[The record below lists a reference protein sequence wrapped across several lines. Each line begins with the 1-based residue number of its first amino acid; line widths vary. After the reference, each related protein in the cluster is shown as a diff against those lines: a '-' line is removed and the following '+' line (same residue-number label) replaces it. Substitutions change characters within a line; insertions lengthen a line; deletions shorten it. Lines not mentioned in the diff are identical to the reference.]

1 MGCTSSKAAVDV
13 STVPAFTP
21 LDDSSQYDTKD
32 TTYSEP
38 PMSISSTNPNPPEEV
53 PVAQVEV
60 IIDPHL
66 VAAQAAIEHHLSS
79 SDMSSSTYS
88 VQWRLPNTVED
99 MDTVSAEEPTVMDVK
114 IISQD
119 QNARSRQE
127 TVSIQIDGDKLFGP
141 SNGENKCARMK
152 AGAKIPFKKSRTIPE
167 SIVQMAN
174 QMASTNDSPQ
184 RKKKVVGFASEVQQ
198 SSPSEPHEAS
208 SPSVSVPDIGLAP
221 RNPSAR
227 LGPSMPMNSPVAT
240 LNRPLFTRGGM
251 VSRMKSVRSPSDRA
265 ELIVLGDHD
274 HDESAEEGT
283 AHHDCDV
290 CHLSKEKGVF
300 CDSFD
305 HFICHNCFANHVES
319 LCRDSSSFKTSKS
332 AVSCPCGGCTSA
344 PWNSYHMRKILTNGH
359 DSVLE
364 LYLST
369 MMMLMQELNFNRSA
383 GMSPSPV
390 KRGKSSSAF
399 SREASL
405 QQPEVSVE
413 PTNIAV
419 PTGSENTLQSAA
431 NKVVSVVSEPSSH
444 HEVQPVVIHFTDD
457 ELREEFEK
465 MRETIKILR
474 KQLLDHNI
482 DAAEYI
488 PLENIQEELQGLF
501 AKANQGEPYDEG
513 RMDYLLMC
521 LENNPDYIQK
531 KEEEQRQ
538 WREENIAFAKQCYDE
553 MLAFVPP
560 DIFSASIS
568 RLRDEYKFSADFAKR
583 LISKKCLWLI
593 RCEMADIEKLHE
605 ADLMGRFT
613 FEAQGLDVV
622 ELAALFAATPEKFS
636 SDSTGRKQTWRNN
649 LEFSLKKLL
658 TDKAQ
663 GRLEK
668 KKIRNPLYAKEK
680 PLFGNDRRLHR
691 LRDETNDVAVT
702 MNESFMMKNPPDVCE
717 TNDEP
722 PRGCESEVL
731 PSKEANNDPE
741 LVHLGDIFPDKSST
755 FEGGKSKLATMVIDT
770 SASSVTTPNTVS
782 TATSNPSPV
791 SSSLVEAL
799 KNTPRSSLRPVA
811 KVHVPEEHSTTL
823 LSENGNDSTVTTP
836 RQNPLAVAAAAV
848 AATMAAKRRAS
859 AEGNLQ

>member
-1 MGCTSSKAAVDV
+1 MGCASSKAAVDA
-13 STVPAFTP
+13 TATAFIP
-21 LDDSSQYDTKD
+21 LDDSSQYDTKG
-32 TTYSEP
+32 TSRSQSSLP
-38 PMSISSTNPNPPEEV
+38 ISLNSPQVPEEA
-53 PVAQVEV
+53 PVAHIEV
-60 IIDPHL
+60 IDRHF
-66 VAAQAAIEHHLSS
+66 VAAQAAIEHHLST

-88 VQWRLPNTVED
+88 VQWRLPNAVED
-99 MDTVSAEEPTVMDVK
+99 MGTLSTEEPTVMDVN
-114 IISQD
+114 IIPHD
-119 QNARSRQE
+119 QNASSRPE
-127 TVSIQIDGDKLFGP
+127 TVSVQIDGDKLFSP
-141 SNGENKCARMK
+141 SNGDIVVKCAKMK
-152 AGAKIPFKKSRTIPE
+152 AGAKATFKKSRTVPE

-174 QMASTNDSPQ
+174 QMVSTTDSPP
-184 RKKKVVGFASEVQQ
+184 RKKKVVGFSSEVQT
-198 SSPSEPHEAS
+198 
-208 SPSVSVPDIGLAP
+208 SPSVTHDVSSSSSSSPDFGPAP
-221 RNPSAR
+221 RVPSTR
-227 LGPSMPMNSPVAT
+227 LGPSMSMNSPVAT

-251 VSRMKSVRSPSDRA
+251 VSRTKSVRSPSDRA

-283 AHHDCDV
+283 VQQIDCDV

-319 LCRDSSSFKTSKS
+319 LCRDASSFKTSKS

-369 MMMLMQELNFNRSA
+369 MMLMMQELNFNRSV

-390 KRGKSSSAF
+390 KRGKGSTPYVI

-405 QQPEVSVE
+405 HQPEVSVE
-413 PTNIAV
+413 PTNTAA
-419 PTGSENTLQSAA
+419 TESSDNSLQ
-431 NKVVSVVSEPSSH
+431 KVVTKVASGTSEPSSH
-444 HEVQPVVIHFTDD
+444 QDVQPVVINFTDD

-474 KQLLDHNI
+474 KQLMDHNI

-531 KEEEQRQ
+531 KEDEQRQ
-538 WREENIAFAKQCYDE
+538 WREQNIAFAKQCYNE
-553 MLAFVPP
+553 MLAYVPP

-658 TDKAQ
+658 TDQAQ

-680 PLFGNDRRLHR
+680 PLFGDDRRLHR
-691 LRDETNDVAVT
+691 LRDETNDAAIT
-702 MNESFMMKNPPDVCE
+702 MNESFIMNNPPGS
-717 TNDEP
+717 NNEP
-722 PRGCESEVL
+722 PRGSESAAVS
-731 PSKEANNDPE
+731 PKATKDPE
-741 LVHLGDIFPDKSST
+741 MVPLGDIFQDKSST
-755 FEGGKSKLATMVIDT
+755 FEGSISTSKVAMVVDT
-770 SASSVTTPNTVS
+770 STSSVTTPNTAS
-782 TATSNPSPV
+782 TTTSNPSPA

-799 KNTPRSSLRPVA
+799 KNTPRGSLRPVA
-811 KVHVPEEHSTTL
+811 KVHLPEEHSAPS
-823 LSENGNDSTVTTP
+823 SENGTDSTATTP

-848 AATMAAKRRAS
+848 AATMAAKRRVS
-859 AEGNLQ
+859 AEGHLQ

>member
-1 MGCTSSKAAVDV
+1 
-13 STVPAFTP
+13 
-21 LDDSSQYDTKD
+21 
-32 TTYSEP
+32 
-38 PMSISSTNPNPPEEV
+38 
-53 PVAQVEV
+53 
-60 IIDPHL
+60 
-66 VAAQAAIEHHLSS
+66 
-79 SDMSSSTYS
+79 
-88 VQWRLPNTVED
+88 
-99 MDTVSAEEPTVMDVK
+99 
-114 IISQD
+114 
-119 QNARSRQE
+119 
-127 TVSIQIDGDKLFGP
+127 
-141 SNGENKCARMK
+141 
-152 AGAKIPFKKSRTIPE
+152 
-167 SIVQMAN
+167 
-174 QMASTNDSPQ
+174 
-184 RKKKVVGFASEVQQ
+184 
-198 SSPSEPHEAS
+198 
-208 SPSVSVPDIGLAP
+208 
-221 RNPSAR
+221 
-227 LGPSMPMNSPVAT
+227 
-240 LNRPLFTRGGM
+240 
-251 VSRMKSVRSPSDRA
+251 
-265 ELIVLGDHD
+265 
-274 HDESAEEGT
+274 
-283 AHHDCDV
+283 
-290 CHLSKEKGVF
+290 
-300 CDSFD
+300 
-305 HFICHNCFANHVES
+305 
-319 LCRDSSSFKTSKS
+319 
-332 AVSCPCGGCTSA
+332 
-344 PWNSYHMRKILTNGH
+344 MRKILTNGH

-390 KRGKSSSAF
+390 KRGKGSTPLV

-405 QQPEVSVE
+405 HQPEVSVE
-413 PTNIAV
+413 PTNTAV

-431 NKVVSVVSEPSSH
+431 TKVASVVSEPSPR
-444 HEVQPVVIHFTDD
+444 HEVQPVVINFTDD

-538 WREENIAFAKQCYDE
+538 WREENTAFAKQCYDE

-568 RLRDEYKFSADFAKR
+568 RLRDEYKFSTDFAKR
-583 LISKKCLWLI
+583 LITKKCLWLI

-691 LRDETNDVAVT
+691 LRDETNDVAVIT
-702 MNESFMMKNPPDVCE
+702 MNESFMMKNPPDDCGS
-717 TNDEP
+717 NDEP
-722 PRGCESEVL
+722 PRGCESAVV
-731 PSKEANNDPE
+731 PSKEASNGPE
-741 LVHLGDIFPDKSST
+741 MVHVGDIFSDKPST
-755 FEGGKSKLATMVIDT
+755 AFEGGKSKLAMMIDT
-770 SASSVTTPNTVS
+770 STSSVTTPNTAS
-782 TATSNPSPV
+782 TTTSNPSPAA
-791 SSSLVEAL
+791 SSLVEAL
-799 KNTPRSSLRPVA
+799 KNTPRGSLRPVA
-811 KVHVPEEHSTTL
+811 KVHISEEHSAAL
-823 LSENGNDSTVTTP
+823 LSENGTDSTATTP

-859 AEGNLQ
+859 AEGHLQ